1 MVPQVTEETFEGV
14 QIMPQERVQ
23 NRTVEQFVDV
33 PVPKSKEKNVEVE
46 VVPNIPM
53 VRTLER
59 VVEQIVD
66 VQATQVMEKTTKI
79 QKITQQVVN
88 TQYQLQK
95 VS

>member
-66 VQATQVMEKTTKI
+66 VQATQVMEEDHKNPENHAASCEHT
-79 QKITQQVVN
+79 VP
-88 TQYQLQK
+88 LQK